1 MKKKQYLRPTADV
14 VELKHK
20 QHLLAGSDVSAT
32 MDGTFTETDLARE
45 FDFEDDDLSTLMDE

>member
-20 QHLLAGSDVSAT
+20 QHLLAGSNQSTGPSA
-32 MDGTFTETDLARE
+32 
-45 FDFEDDDLSTLMDE
+45 DFMSNPGISEEE